1 MIQGMKVG
9 IPIYSNHVDNE
20 KEEDEDGGL
29 DLSETI
35 DFVASIQDC
44 KSKSSQGE
52 KEEMKKNKKK
62 KKEGKNKKK
71 VVVAVVVLV
80 VAVAFCMGCLS
91 FLVSN
96 RSSSWL
102 ILSEAQ
108 VRLWENQSQKFV
120 MAGHDIAVNAVAG
133 VRGR

>member
-1 MIQGMKVG
+1 LQIQEQARRKRR
-9 IPIYSNHVDNE
+9 NE
-20 KEEDEDGGL
+20 EEQEEQEDH
-29 DLSETI
+29 
-35 DFVASIQDC
+35 A
-44 KSKSSQGE
+44 K
-52 KEEMKKNKKK
+52 KKK
-62 KKEGKNKKK
+62 KKEEKNKKK